1 MVDTPVVKRTPRVS
15 VCCYAM
21 SPTIYRRYG
30 MELKHLNT
38 LILQALQNA
47 GMADLNFDKDGNITG
62 LNVTIEL
69 PSA

>member
-1 MVDTPVVKRTPRVS
+1 
-15 VCCYAM
+15 
-21 SPTIYRRYG
+21 